1 MQSARHQPIVHK
13 ATAAVHL
20 LSDIQPRLHKQ
31 HPIVQ
36 RFLRSFHKYRIGTR
50 ILISHCVALTKHIHM
65 ENMVGVFSTNVDLEE
80 VINLA
85 VEHGFSNIN
94 S

>member
-1 MQSARHQPIVHK
+1 
-13 ATAAVHL
+13 
-20 LSDIQPRLHKQ
+20 
-31 HPIVQ
+31 
-36 RFLRSFHKYRIGTR
+36 
-50 ILISHCVALTKHIHM
+50 M